1 MSMIYLSFVIIA
13 VSTIILYRFARSFT
27 APGVLAGI
35 EWSVI
40 YLLLFNTTLFVD
52 QKSWIYL
59 YVAFAV
65 AAFQWISYVTGG
77 KGSVKYNN
85 IDKLEIKYL
94 NIYIILAILALDF
107 AYYLSKIIRILI
119 SSDFTPLTIVY
130 TLKYAQLQGWLQT
143 GLTPYFATFSF
154 MLSSLLIAIYILQKK
169 DGNASR
175 ELKRSLN
182 VSILL
187 SLGFSLSLMGRVY
200 MLDFVSGVIFTLIF
214 TTDTNNKKLKNI
226 IIILAVVLATVFFA
240 YGVSKFYYRLNE
252 MSLKQ
257 ILDDTISVY
266 VAGPLVGMQILLKN
280 GVPAQEPKA
289 TLSFFYRLF
298 NAFGANMP
306 EYIRIDKLMLGPAPS
321 LNGNVFTVFYYLIID
336 YGYIAAFVIFCVFG
350 AIHGLLY
357 RAASKNGDGFFTL
370 ILIFMYYPLLM
381 QFFDEQYLTQI
392 SKFIQIVFWS
402 FVLFKTPLTFR
413 KNPEANRD

>member
-1 MSMIYLSFVIIA
+1 MIYLSFVIIV
-13 VSTIILYRFARSFT
+13 VSTIILYRFTRNFAV
-27 APGVLAGI
+27 PGVLAGI
-35 EWSVI
+35 EWSVV

-52 QKSWIYL
+52 QGSWIYL
-59 YVAFAV
+59 YVAFAII
-65 AAFQWISYVTGG
+65 AFQWISYVTGG

-85 IDKLEIKYL
+85 ICNLEIKYL
-94 NIYIILAILALDF
+94 NISIILVVLSLDF
-107 AYYLSKIIRILI
+107 AYYLSNIIRILL

-154 MLSSLLIAIYILQKK
+154 MFSSLLIVIYISQKIS
-169 DGNASR
+169 GNISR
-175 ELKRSLN
+175 KLIINLI
-182 VSILL
+182 VSIIL
-187 SLGFSLSLMGRVY
+187 SLGFSISLMGRVY

-214 TTDTNNKKLKNI
+214 ATDTNNKKFKKI
-226 IIILAVVLATVFFA
+226 IIIIVFTLVTVFFA

-280 GVPAQEPKA
+280 GVPTQEPKA

-306 EYIRIDKLMLGPAPS
+306 EYIRIDKLILGPTPS

-336 YGYIAAFVIFCVFG
+336 YGYIPAFAIFCIFG

-357 RAASKNGDGFFTL
+357 KAASKKGDGFFTL
-370 ILIFMYYPLLM
+370 ILTFMYYPLLM

-392 SKFIQIVFWS
+392 SKFTQIIFWS
-402 FVLFKTPLTFR
+402 FILFKTPLVFQ
-413 KNPEANRD
+413 KNQETNQDL